1 MRTAAALA
9 IVATALVG
17 MASLLMRE
25 GTQLWHL
32 VAVGAV
38 AGVLAGGVRS
48 GRRGALVGLAVGC
61 VLGLLAAFLYIPFW
75 LAFTLPPHP
84 EVDL

>member
-1 MRTAAALA
+1 MRTTAALVVVAAA
-9 IVATALVG
+9 VAG
-17 MASLLMRE
+17 MVALLMRE

-32 VAVGAV
+32 VTVGAV
-38 AGVLAGGVRS
+38 AGVLAGGVRW
-48 GRRGALVGLAVGC
+48 GWRGAVVGLAAGC
-61 VLGLLAAFLYIPFW
+61 VLGLVAPFLYMPFW